1 MHKMQVWQKAAVGI
15 FCIEIGKIIADG
27 NNRITL
33 IALVEGVKQFAVW
46 THNSDFNGR
55 AAGINTDKGFAG
67 LLRGTDSDTFLRVTR
82 LKNSIFAFVF
92 KQRRQ
97 MFKAVLCC
105 CCLQLFWQ
113 RGKVHLVLGT
123 EGCTHCYIKQAV
135 FRADTFDIQ
144 NTVKGIAQT
153 AHKGERTA
161 KIQHIAA
168 DGTAFGK
175 TGDGLACYSVEDA
188 GCQVAFFRTLVEQRL
203 DVGLGEHAA
212 ARGDGVDFGLVRGK
226 IVHLGGGQLQKRGHL
241 VDEGAGAARAAAVHA
256 HLHVAGDEQ
265 DLRILAAQLDHHVGA
280 GQQALDGDA
289 RGVDL
294 LHERDAHALGK
305 AHARRAGDAQL
316 RLLFLREVPG
326 DAAQHR
332 SGLLRDLGIVPLVIL
347 IYDLVLI
354 VQHDA
359 LQGRGPYVQANP
371 HHRVLVLLISGQ
383 SVFISI

>member
-1 MHKMQVWQKAAVGI
+1 M
-15 FCIEIGKIIADG
+15 
-27 NNRITL
+27 
-33 IALVEGVKQFAVW
+33 VEGVKQFAVW

-67 LLRGTDSDTFLRVTR
+67 LRRGAYSDTFLRVTL

-168 DGTAFGK
+168 DGASFGK
-175 TGDGLACYSVEDA
+175 TRYGLACYSMEDA
-188 GCQVAFFRTLVEQRL
+188 GCQIGFFRTLVEQRL
-203 DVGLGEHAA
+203 NIALGENTAA
-212 ARGDGVDFGLVRGK
+212 AGDGVGIMCLLRQL
-226 IVHLGGGQLQKRGHL
+226 VHLGCFDIQQGSHL
-241 VDEGAGAARAAAVHA
+241 VDKGTGTACAAVVHA
-256 HLHVAGDEQ
+256 CVKM
-265 DLRILAAQLDHHVGA
+265 AA
-280 GQQALDGDA
+280 
-289 RGVDL
+289 
-294 LHERDAHALGK
+294 
-305 AHARRAGDAQL
+305 
-316 RLLFLREVPG
+316 
-326 DAAQHR
+326 
-332 SGLLRDLGIVPLVIL
+332 
-347 IYDLVLI
+347 
-354 VQHDA
+354 
-359 LQGRGPYVQANP
+359 
-371 HHRVLVLLISGQ
+371 
-383 SVFISI
+383 

>member
-1 MHKMQVWQKAAVGI
+1 MCELLGCVAQNFGKGLQKAAAAAGAGFVQKDIIDGTVMDFQALHILTADIKNEIYLRLQILGSIKVCHGFYDTIVNTKAVANQLLAVTGDCTCQQAAGGI

-55 AAGINTDKGFAG
+55 AAGINTDKGFAC
-67 LLRGTDSDTFLRVTR
+67 LRRGTDSDTFLRVTL

-161 KIQHIAA
+161 KIQHITA

-203 DVGLGEHAA
+203 DIAFGENTAA
-212 ARGDGVDFGLVRGK
+212 AGDGVGVLCLLCQL
-226 IVHLGGGQLQKRGHL
+226 VHLGCFYIQQGSHL
-241 VDEGAGAARAAAVHA
+241 VDKGTGASGAAVVHTCVKMAA
-256 HLHVAGDEQ
+256 
-265 DLRILAAQLDHHVGA
+265 
-280 GQQALDGDA
+280 
-289 RGVDL
+289 
-294 LHERDAHALGK
+294 
-305 AHARRAGDAQL
+305 
-316 RLLFLREVPG
+316 
-326 DAAQHR
+326 
-332 SGLLRDLGIVPLVIL
+332 
-347 IYDLVLI
+347 
-354 VQHDA
+354 
-359 LQGRGPYVQANP
+359 
-371 HHRVLVLLISGQ
+371 
-383 SVFISI
+383 